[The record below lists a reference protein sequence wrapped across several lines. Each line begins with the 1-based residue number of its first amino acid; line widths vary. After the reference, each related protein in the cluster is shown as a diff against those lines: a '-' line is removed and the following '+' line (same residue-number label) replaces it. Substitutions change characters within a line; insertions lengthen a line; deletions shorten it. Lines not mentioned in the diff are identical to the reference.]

1 MESLTEELYQSA
13 LAIITEFEK
22 TGGMVKAVERGIPKK
37 MIEECAARKQARIDS
52 GNEVQRL
59 ACACAERG
67 VSVSR
72 SPQVIVGVNK
82 YTVANE
88 APPPVRVI
96 DNSAVL
102 KAQVAAAAAAVPPH
116 VQQQQWLTP
125 HQVAKLEQ
133 VKSSRDPVRA
143 AKALDGVRVAAADS
157 SLNLLGEHCTI

>member
-1 MESLTEELYQSA
+1 MESLTEELYQAA

-59 ACACAERG
+59 ACACAGRG
-67 VSVSR
+67 ASVSR

-102 KAQVAAAAAAVPPH
+102 KAQVTAAAAAAAAAAMFDAASGR
-116 VQQQQWLTP
+116 
-125 HQVAKLEQ
+125 QVA
-133 VKSSRDPVRA
+133 A
-143 AKALDGVRVAAADS
+143 
-157 SLNLLGEHCTI
+157 GEVVT